1 MKLELNRIEKP
12 YVFELENENG
22 TICKIDSSK
31 DIGGKNMGLTPM
43 ELLAGA
49 LAACISID
57 VLMILN
63 KQHIEPKKYAVSVN
77 ASKKNSVPSPFEKIH
92 LIFSIDVEIDLLKVE
107 RAIQLSIEKYCSVKA
122 SLSPNIQISYE
133 INKNN

>member
-12 YVFELENENG
+12 YVFELENESG

-31 DIGGKNMGLTPM
+31 DIGGKNKGLTPM

-63 KQHIEPKKYAVSVN
+63 KQHIEPKKYAVSMD
-77 ASKKNSVPSPFEKIH
+77 ATKKNSVPSPFEKIH
-92 LIFSIDVEIDLLKVE
+92 LVFSIDTEIDLLKVE
-107 RAIQLSIEKYCSVKA
+107 RAIQLSIDKYCSVKA
-122 SLSPNIQISYE
+122 SLNPEIKISYE
-133 INKNN
+133 VIIL

>member
-1 MKLELNRIEKP
+1 MKLELNRREKP

-31 DIGGKNMGLTPM
+31 DIGGKNKGLTPM

-57 VLMILN
+57 ILMILN
-63 KQHIEPKKYAVSVN
+63 KQSIELDNYSVSVD
-77 ASKKNSVPSPFEKIH
+77 AKKKNSVPSPFEEIH
-92 LIFSIDVEIDLLKVE
+92 LVFTINKEIDLNKVQ
-107 RAIQLSIEKYCSVKA
+107 RAIQLSINKYCSVKE
-122 SLSPNIQISYE
+122 SLNPEIIITSE
-133 INKNN
+133 INII

>member
-22 TICKIDSSK
+22 AICKIDSSK
-31 DIGGKNMGLTPM
+31 DIGGKNKGLTPM

-63 KQHIEPKKYAVSVN
+63 KQYIEPKKYAVSMD
-77 ASKKNSVPSPFEKIH
+77 ATKKIACQVPLKKSILYSQSMRK
-92 LIFSIDVEIDLLKVE
+92 LIYLK
-107 RAIQLSIEKYCSVKA
+107 
-122 SLSPNIQISYE
+122 
-133 INKNN
+133 

>member
-1 MKLELNRIEKP
+1 MKLHLKQCEKP
-12 YVFELENENG
+12 YVFDLKNENG

-31 DIGGKNMGLTPM
+31 DIGGKNKGLTPM

-63 KQHIEPKKYAVSVN
+63 KQHIEPKKYAVSVD
-77 ASKKNSVPSPFEKIH
+77 ATKKNSVPSPFEKIH
-92 LIFSIDVEIDLLKVE
+92 LVFSIDAEIDLLKVE
-107 RAIQLSIEKYCSVKA
+107 RAIQLSIDKYCSVKE
-122 SLSPNIQISYE
+122 SLNPE
-133 INKNN
+133 IIITSEIKII

>member
-22 TICKIDSSK
+22 AICKIDSSK

-63 KQHIEPKKYAVSVN
+63 KQHIEPKKYAVSVD
-77 ASKKNSVPSPFEKIH
+77 ATKKNSVPSPFEKIH
-92 LIFSIDVEIDLLKVE
+92 LVFSIDAEIDLLKVE
-107 RAIQLSIEKYCSVKA
+107 RAIQLSIDKYCSVKA
-122 SLSPNIQISYE
+122 NLNPEIKISYGV
-133 INKNN
+133 IIL

>member
-1 MKLELNRIEKP
+1 MKLHLNHSEKP
-12 YVFELENENG
+12 YVFDLKNESG

-31 DIGGKNMGLTPM
+31 DIGGKNKGLTPM

-63 KQHIEPKKYAVSVN
+63 KQQIEPKIYAVSVD
-77 ASKKNSVPSPFEKIH
+77 ATKKNSVPSPFEKIH
-92 LIFSIDVEIDLLKVE
+92 LIFSIEVEIDLLKVE
-107 RAIQLSIEKYCSVKA
+107 RAIQLSIEKYCSVKE
-122 SLSPNIQISYE
+122 SLNPEIKISYE
-133 INKNN
+133 VIIL

>member
-1 MKLELNRIEKP
+1 MKLELNRREKP

-31 DIGGKNMGLTPM
+31 DIGGKEKGLTPM

-57 VLMILN
+57 ILMILN
-63 KQHIEPKKYAVSVN
+63 KQSIELDNYTVSVD
-77 ASKKNSVPSPFEKIH
+77 AKKKNSVPSPFEEIH
-92 LIFSIDVEIDLLKVE
+92 LVFTMNKEIDLNKVQ
-107 RAIQLSIEKYCSVKA
+107 RAIQLSIDKYCSVKE
-122 SLSPNIQISYE
+122 SLNPE
-133 INKNN
+133 IIITSEIKII

>member
-1 MKLELNRIEKP
+1 MKLHLKQCEKP
-12 YVFELENENG
+12 YVFDLKNENG

-31 DIGGKNMGLTPM
+31 DIGGKNKGLTPM

-63 KQHIEPKKYAVSVN
+63 KQHIEPKKYAVSVD
-77 ASKKNSVPSPFEKIH
+77 ATKKNSVPSPFENIH
-92 LIFSIDVEIDLLKVE
+92 LIFTIDLEIDLLKVE
-107 RAIQLSIEKYCSVKA
+107 RAIQLSIDKYCSVKA
-122 SLSPNIQISYE
+122 SLNTEIQITRE
-133 INKNN
+133 INAI

>member
-1 MKLELNRIEKP
+1 MKLELNRREKP

-63 KQHIEPKKYAVSVN
+63 KQHIEPKKYAV
-77 ASKKNSVPSPFEKIH
+77 ALDATKKNSVPSPFEKIH
-92 LIFSIDVEIDLLKVE
+92 LIFSIDAEIDLLKVE
-107 RAIQLSIEKYCSVKA
+107 RAIQLSIDKYCSVKA
-122 SLSPNIQISYE
+122 SLNPDIKMSYE
-133 INKNN
+133 VIIL

>member
-12 YVFELENENG
+12 YVFELENESG

-31 DIGGKNMGLTPM
+31 DIGGKNKGLTPM

-63 KQHIEPKKYAVSVN
+63 KQYIEPKKYAVSVD
-77 ASKKNSVPSPFEKIH
+77 ATKKNSVPSPFEKIH
-92 LIFSIDVEIDLLKVE
+92 LVFSIDTEIDFLKVE
-107 RAIQLSIEKYCSVKA
+107 RAIQLSIDKYCSVKA
-122 SLSPNIQISYE
+122 SLNPEIKISYE
-133 INKNN
+133 VIFL

>member
-1 MKLELNRIEKP
+1 MKLELNRREKP

-31 DIGGKNMGLTPM
+31 DIGGKEKGLTPM

-57 VLMILN
+57 ILMILN
-63 KQHIEPKKYAVSVN
+63 KQSIELDNYSVSVD
-77 ASKKNSVPSPFEKIH
+77 AKKKNSVPSPFEEIH
-92 LIFSIDVEIDLLKVE
+92 LVFTMNREIDLNKVQ
-107 RAIQLSIEKYCSVKA
+107 RAIQLSIDKYCSVKE
-122 SLSPNIQISYE
+122 SLNPEIIITSE
-133 INKNN
+133 INVI

>member
-1 MKLELNRIEKP
+1 MKLHLNHSEKP
-12 YVFELENENG
+12 YVFDLKNESG

-31 DIGGKNMGLTPM
+31 DIGGKNKGLTPM

-63 KQHIEPKKYAVSVN
+63 KQQIEPKIYAVSVD
-77 ASKKNSVPSPFEKIH
+77 ATKKNSVPSPFEKIH
-92 LIFSIDVEIDLLKVE
+92 LIFSIEVEIDLLKVE
-107 RAIQLSIEKYCSVKA
+107 RAIQLSIDKYCSVKE
-122 SLSPNIQISYE
+122 SLNPEIKISYE
-133 INKNN
+133 VIIL

>member
-12 YVFELENENG
+12 YVFELENESG

-31 DIGGKNMGLTPM
+31 DIGGKNKGLTPM

-63 KQHIEPKKYAVSVN
+63 KQHIEPKKYAVSVD
-77 ASKKNSVPSPFEKIH
+77 ATKKNSVPSPFEKIH
-92 LIFSIDVEIDLLKVE
+92 LVFYIDTEIDLLKVE
-107 RAIQLSIEKYCSVKA
+107 RAIQLSIDKYCSVKA
-122 SLSPNIQISYE
+122 SLNPEIKISYGV
-133 INKNN
+133 IIL

>member
-22 TICKIDSSK
+22 AICKIDSSK

-63 KQHIEPKKYAVSVN
+63 KQHIEPKKYAVSLD
-77 ASKKNSVPSPFEKIH
+77 ATKKNSVPSPFEKIH
-92 LIFSIDVEIDLLKVE
+92 LFFDSFSNYGVRGIFARFNGYFLKHNPFG
-107 RAIQLSIEKYCSVKA
+107 Y
-122 SLSPNIQISYE
+122 
-133 INKNN
+133 

>member
-12 YVFELENENG
+12 YVFDLKNESG

-31 DIGGKNMGLTPM
+31 DIGGKNKGLTPM

-63 KQHIEPKKYAVSVN
+63 KQHIEPKKYAVSLD
-77 ASKKNSVPSPFEKIH
+77 ATKKNSVPSPFEKIH
-92 LIFSIDVEIDLLKVE
+92 LVFSIDTEIDLLKVE
-107 RAIQLSIEKYCSVKA
+107 RAIQLSIDKYCSVKA
-122 SLSPNIQISYE
+122 SLNPEIKLSYE
-133 INKNN
+133 VIIL

>member
-12 YVFELENENG
+12 YVFELENESG

-31 DIGGKNMGLTPM
+31 DIGGKNKGLTPM

-63 KQHIEPKKYAVSVN
+63 KQHIEPKKYAVSLD
-77 ASKKNSVPSPFEKIH
+77 ATKKNSVPSPFEKIH
-92 LIFSIDVEIDLLKVE
+92 LVFSIDTEIDLLKVE
-107 RAIQLSIEKYCSVKA
+107 RAIQLSIDKYCSVKA
-122 SLSPNIQISYE
+122 SLNPEIKLSYE
-133 INKNN
+133 VIIL

>member
-22 TICKIDSSK
+22 SICKIDSSK
-31 DIGGKNMGLTPM
+31 DIGGKNKGLTPM

-63 KQHIEPKKYAVSVN
+63 KQHIEPKKYAVSVD
-77 ASKKNSVPSPFEKIH
+77 ATKKNSVPSPFEKIH
-92 LIFSIDVEIDLLKVE
+92 LVFSIDTEIDLLKVE
-107 RAIQLSIEKYCSVKA
+107 RAIQLSIDKYCSVKA
-122 SLSPNIQISYE
+122 SLNPEIKISYE
-133 INKNN
+133 VIFL

>member
-1 MKLELNRIEKP
+1 MKLHLNHSEKP
-12 YVFELENENG
+12 YVFDLKNESG

-31 DIGGKNMGLTPM
+31 DIGGKNKGLTPM

-63 KQHIEPKKYAVSVN
+63 KQQIEPKIYAVSVD
-77 ASKKNSVPSPFEKIH
+77 ATKKNSVPSPFEKIH
-92 LIFSIDVEIDLLKVE
+92 LIFSIDAEIDLLKVE
-107 RAIQLSIEKYCSVKA
+107 RAIQLSIDKYCSVKE
-122 SLSPNIQISYE
+122 SLNPEIKISYE
-133 INKNN
+133 VIIL

>member
-12 YVFELENENG
+12 YVFDLKNESG

-31 DIGGKNMGLTPM
+31 DIGGKNKGLTPM

-63 KQHIEPKKYAVSVN
+63 KQQIEPKIYAISVD
-77 ASKKNSVPSPFEKIH
+77 ATKKNSVPSPFEKIH

-107 RAIQLSIEKYCSVKA
+107 RAIHLSIDKYCSVKE
-122 SLSPNIQISYE
+122 SLNPEIKISYE
-133 INKNN
+133 VIIF

>member
-22 TICKIDSSK
+22 AIRKIDSSK
-31 DIGGKNMGLTPM
+31 DIGGKNKGLTPM

-63 KQHIEPKKYAVSVN
+63 KQHIEPKKYAVSVD
-77 ASKKNSVPSPFEKIH
+77 ATKKNSVPSPFEKIH
-92 LIFSIDVEIDLLKVE
+92 LVFSIDAEIDLLKVE
-107 RAIQLSIEKYCSVKA
+107 RAIQLSIDKYCSVKA
-122 SLSPNIQISYE
+122 SLNTGIHITRE
-133 INKNN
+133 INAI

>member
-22 TICKIDSSK
+22 SICKIDSSK
-31 DIGGKNMGLTPM
+31 DIGGKNKGLTPM

-63 KQHIEPKKYAVSVN
+63 KQYIEPKKYAVSVD
-77 ASKKNSVPSPFEKIH
+77 ATKKNSVPSPFEKIH
-92 LIFSIDVEIDLLKVE
+92 LVFSIDTEIDLLKVE
-107 RAIQLSIEKYCSVKA
+107 RAIQLSIDKYCSVKA
-122 SLSPNIQISYE
+122 SLNPEIKISYE
-133 INKNN
+133 VIIL

>member
-12 YVFELENENG
+12 YVFELENESG

-31 DIGGKNMGLTPM
+31 DIGGKNKGLTPM

-63 KQHIEPKKYAVSVN
+63 KQHIEPKKYAVSVD
-77 ASKKNSVPSPFEKIH
+77 ATKKNSVPSPFEKIH
-92 LIFSIDVEIDLLKVE
+92 LVFYIDTEIDLLKVE
-107 RAIQLSIEKYCSVKA
+107 RAIQLSIDKYCSVKA
-122 SLSPNIQISYE
+122 SLNPEIKLSYE
-133 INKNN
+133 VIIL

>member
-22 TICKIDSSK
+22 AICKMDSSK

-63 KQHIEPKKYAVSVN
+63 KQHIETKKYAVSVD
-77 ASKKNSVPSPFEKIH
+77 ASKKNSMPSPFEKIH
-92 LIFSIDVEIDLLKVE
+92 LVFSIDAEIDLSKVE
-107 RAIQLSIEKYCSVKA
+107 RAIQLSIDKYCSVKA
-122 SLSPNIQISYE
+122 SLSSKIDVTHQI
-133 INKNN
+133 ITL

>member
-22 TICKIDSSK
+22 SICKIDSSK
-31 DIGGKNMGLTPM
+31 DIGGKNKGLTPM

-63 KQHIEPKKYAVSVN
+63 KQHIEPKKYAVSMD
-77 ASKKNSVPSPFEKIH
+77 ATKKNSVPSPFEKIH
-92 LIFSIDVEIDLLKVE
+92 LVFSIDTEIDLLKVE
-107 RAIQLSIEKYCSVKA
+107 RAIQLSIDKYCSVKA
-122 SLSPNIQISYE
+122 SLNPEIKISYE
-133 INKNN
+133 VIIL

>member
-1 MKLELNRIEKP
+1 MKLHLKQCEKP
-12 YVFELENENG
+12 YVFDLKNENG

-31 DIGGKNMGLTPM
+31 DIGGKNKGLTPM

-63 KQHIEPKKYAVSVN
+63 KQHIEPKKYEVSVD
-77 ASKKNSVPSPFEKIH
+77 ATKKNSVPSPFEKIH
-92 LIFSIDVEIDLLKVE
+92 LVFSIDAEIDLLKVE
-107 RAIQLSIEKYCSVKA
+107 RAIQLSIDKYCSVKA
-122 SLSPNIQISYE
+122 SLNTGIQITRE
-133 INKNN
+133 INAI

>member
-1 MKLELNRIEKP
+1 MKLELNRREKP

-31 DIGGKNMGLTPM
+31 DIGGKNKGLTPM

-63 KQHIEPKKYAVSVN
+63 KQRIEPKKYAVSVD
-77 ASKKNSVPSPFEKIH
+77 AIKKNSVPSPFEKIH
-92 LIFSIDVEIDLLKVE
+92 LVFSIDAEIDLSKVE
-107 RAIQLSIEKYCSVKA
+107 RAIQLSIDKYCSVKA
-122 SLSPNIQISYE
+122 SLSSKIDVTHQI
-133 INKNN
+133 ITL